1 MYSLQC
7 TVGVHA
13 SSAQAPHWTRAT
25 IAVQSSCTVATLQL
39 ASTDLA
45 KRGGTVE
52 GVLQP
57 ICDPGVKCAACC
69 SPLQRQSFGGKA
81 DLFRVLWKR
90 YNPRLE
96 SRVCL
101 KPNSMKATAYKNFL
115 QRRSV
120 QIKAKQWTHGTGFE
134 KLWKFGGS
142 LGYRIRYHIQHFL
155 SNSLKRCA
163 GVQMWGGQT
172 RGRKVDAGEE
182 EEQRKGSWAETAA
195 NASFIPTVII
205 FGTYIWNVMSKEHAF
220 ITCHMIR
227 MLGWINVVSNWVNDG
242 RSSFK
247 EQL

>member
-13 SSAQAPHWTRAT
+13 SSARHSTALG
-25 IAVQSSCTVATLQL
+25 SCKDCSAIFLHSGHVTTCIDRSRQ
-39 ASTDLA
+39 
-45 KRGGTVE
+45 KE
-52 GVLQP
+52 
-57 ICDPGVKCAACC
+57 AALYKVCC
-69 SPLQRQSFGGKA
+69 SLSATQESNVQPAAVLYRGNYLGAKA
-81 DLFRVLWKR
+81 DLLRVLWKGDITHAW
-90 YNPRLE
+90 NPERA
-96 SRVCL
+96 S
-101 KPNSMKATAYKNFL
+101 N
-115 QRRSV
+115 QIRSV

-134 KLWKFGGS
+134 KMWKFGGS

-205 FGTYIWNVMSKEHAF
+205 FGTYIWNVMSKENTF
-220 ITCHMIR
+220 ITRHKIR
-227 MLGWINVVSNWVNDG
+227 MLGLINVVSNWVNDG
-242 RSSFK
+242 RGSFK